1 MRRFVAIFSTYLA
14 LSPLGLT
21 ATEAPTEKSPSQKGD
36 AALKLLKLLDEGFS
50 QVFEKV
56 APSVVIIEATKRT
69 SKEEPDELKGF
80 EYFLDERR
88 DAPANSP
95 ENGPSAKAWKLPSP
109 PDLSEGSGFII
120 RSNGFILTNLHL
132 IANAEKI
139 QVRLKDG
146 RKFLATIAGVDE
158 PTDIALLRI
167 DAKDL
172 PSAELGNSNALRVG
186 QLVCAIGTP
195 FNQDYSFTVGWVS
208 GKNRTNLLG
217 PSSPTILYENYIQT
231 DAFIN
236 PGNSGGPLF
245 DVEGKV
251 VGMNTLIHGLGR
263 GLAFAIPSSMLIEV
277 GEQLIASGRV
287 QRPWLG
293 IRIETLSENSK
304 LREKSPSPSQGVVV
318 ETIEA
323 NAPASK
329 SDLRAADVITEAEGI
344 PVLTALDFQKQ
355 ILKTKIGQV
364 IQLTVWRDG
373 QSLKVS
379 VPTGKLPETI
389 NKASN
394 ALPQKPAKKLPN
406 SLSLNNRDIQPNRS
420 QSTEIIQ
427 RNPCGKFGIPP
438 HKIINDVAQK
448 SVINDKYSRSVIA
461 SDSRDQFATSQYLDG
476 KRQTHRLL
484 FNFTPLSKSLG

>member
-1 MRRFVAIFSTYLA
+1 MCRSFAIFSACLA
-14 LSPLGLT
+14 LSPVGGN
-21 ATEAPTEKSPSQKGD
+21 ATETPTEKPPAQQTD
-36 AALKLLKLLDEGFS
+36 APLRLLKLLDEGFS

-56 APSVVIIEATKRT
+56 APSVVIIEATKRP
-69 SKEEPDELKGF
+69 SKEESDELKGF
-80 EYFLDERR
+80 EYFLDERH
-88 DAPANSP
+88 DANATP
-95 ENGPSAKAWKLPSP
+95 ENDSSGKSSKLPLP
-109 PDLSEGSGFII
+109 PALSEGSGFII
-120 RSNGFILTNLHL
+120 RSNGFILTNHHL

-146 RKFLATIAGVDE
+146 RKFLAVIAGIDE

-195 FNQDYSFTVGWVS
+195 FNQEYSFTVGWVS

-217 PSSPTILYENYIQT
+217 PTSPNILYENYIQT

-263 GLAFAIPSSMLIEV
+263 GLAFAIPSSMLTEV

-293 IRIETLSENSK
+293 IRIETLTENSK
-304 LREKSPSPSQGVVV
+304 LREKSPSLSQGVVV

-344 PVLTALDFQKQ
+344 PVLTAIDFQKQ
-355 ILKTKIGQV
+355 ILKAKIGQV

-373 QSLKVS
+373 QSLKIS

-394 ALPQKPAKKLPN
+394 TLPKKPAKKLPN
-406 SLSLNNRDIQPNRS
+406 SLSRLNQDPQPNRS
-420 QSTEIIQ
+420 PSTEIIL
-427 RNPCGKFGIPP
+427 NHPSGKFGILPQ
-438 HKIINDVAQK
+438 KIINSGAQNSVSNNKTSPFVPVA
-448 SVINDKYSRSVIA
+448 
-461 SDSRDQFATSQYLDG
+461 DSRFQCVTRPYLDE
-476 KRQTHRLL
+476 KRQPHWLL
-484 FNFTPLSKSLG
+484 FHFTPLSTSLS

>member
-1 MRRFVAIFSTYLA
+1 MRRFVSIFSACLA
-14 LSPLGLT
+14 LSQHAGN
-21 ATEAPTEKSPSQKGD
+21 ASEAPIEKSPSPQAD
-36 AALKLLKLLDEGFS
+36 APLRLLKLLDEGFS

-56 APSVVIIEATKRT
+56 APSVVIIEATKRS
-69 SKEEPDELKGF
+69 SKEEIDELKGF

-88 DAPANSP
+88 DAPDHP
-95 ENGPSAKAWKLPSP
+95 ENGSSGKSSKLPSP
-109 PDLSEGSGFII
+109 PALSEGSGFII
-120 RSNGFILTNLHL
+120 RSNGFILTNHHL

-146 RKFLATIAGVDE
+146 RKFLAVIAGIDE

-217 PSSPTILYENYIQT
+217 PTSPNILYENYIQT

-263 GLAFAIPSSMLIEV
+263 GLAFAIPSSMLTEV

-293 IRIETLSENSK
+293 IRIETLTENSK
-304 LREKSPSPSQGVVV
+304 LREKSPSLSQGVVV

-344 PVLTALDFQKQ
+344 PVLTALDFQRQ
-355 ILKTKIGQV
+355 ILKAKIGQV

-373 QSLKVS
+373 QSLKIS

-394 ALPQKPAKKLPN
+394 TLPKKPAKKLPN
-406 SLSLNNRDIQPNRS
+406 SLSRLNQDPQPNRAP
-420 QSTEIIQ
+420 STEIIL
-427 RNPCGKFGIPP
+427 NHHSGKFVILPQ
-438 HKIINDVAQK
+438 KIINSGARNSVSNNKTSPFVPVA
-448 SVINDKYSRSVIA
+448 
-461 SDSRDQFATSQYLDG
+461 DSRFQCVPRPYLDE
-476 KRQTHRLL
+476 KRQPHWLL
-484 FNFTPLSKSLG
+484 FNFTPLSTSLS

>member
-1 MRRFVAIFSTYLA
+1 MCRFVAIFSTYLA
-14 LSPLGLT
+14 LSPLALT

-36 AALKLLKLLDEGFS
+36 AALTLLKLLDEGFS

-56 APSVVIIEATKRT
+56 APSVVIIEATKRA

-95 ENGPSAKAWKLPSP
+95 ENGPSGKSSKLPSP

-120 RSNGFILTNLHL
+120 RANGFILTNHHL

-208 GKNRTNLLG
+208 GKNRTNLLR
-217 PSSPTILYENYIQT
+217 PTSPTILYENYIQT

-263 GLAFAIPSSMLIEV
+263 GLAFAIPSAMLIEV

-355 ILKTKIGQV
+355 ILKAKIGQV

-394 ALPQKPAKKLPN
+394 TLPKKPAKKLPN
-406 SLSLNNRDIQPNRS
+406 SLSRINQDAQPNRAP
-420 QSTEIIQ
+420 STEIILN
-427 RNPCGKFGIPP
+427 NPSGKFGILSQ
-438 HKIINDVAQK
+438 KIINNVAQK
-448 SVINDKYSRSVIA
+448 SVSNDKPSHFVPVA
-461 SDSRDQFATSQYLDG
+461 DSRVQCATRPDLHG
-476 KRQTHRLL
+476 TRKLHWLF
-484 FNFTPLSKSLG
+484 FNFTPLSTSLS